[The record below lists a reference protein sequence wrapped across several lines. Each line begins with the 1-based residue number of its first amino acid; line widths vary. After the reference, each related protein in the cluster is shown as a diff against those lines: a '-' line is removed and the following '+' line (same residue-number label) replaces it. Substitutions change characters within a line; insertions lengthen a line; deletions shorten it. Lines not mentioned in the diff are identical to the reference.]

1 MTMNKVIGHR
11 GLAGEAPENT
21 LASISQAARQGL
33 SWIEVDVT
41 LLGDG
46 TTVLFHDRRLNRTT
60 NHTGRLKSLT
70 HTKLTTIDAGSW
82 FSAQFAGE
90 PIPELGTALSLIKEL
105 GLGLNLELKTNGCHE
120 GRLVDAVL
128 KALGKTDLSREQLRI
143 SSFNHR
149 ALVCFSTHSQLPV
162 AHLFDRLPL
171 NWRRKAER
179 TGAVAIHLNAAKVSQ
194 KQILKVRSAGYE
206 LYCYTV
212 NSQSFARN
220 LIDNGVNGVF
230 SDYPLE
236 GLYPMDLKLIRGG
249 K

>member
-1 MTMNKVIGHR
+1 MTMSKVIGHR

-33 SWIEVDVT
+33 AWIEVDVT

-46 TTVLFHDRRLNRTT
+46 TAVLFHDRRLNRTT
-60 NHTGRLKSLT
+60 NHTGRLTSLT
-70 HTKLTTIDAGSW
+70 HTKLTSIDAGSW

-128 KALGKTDLSREQLRI
+128 KALGKSGLSREQLRI

-149 ALVCFSTHSQLPV
+149 ALSHFSTHSDLPV
-162 AHLFDRLPL
+162 GHLFDRLPL
-171 NWRRKAER
+171 NWQQKAER
-179 TGAVAIHLNAAKVSQ
+179 TGAIAIHLNAAKASAR
-194 KQILKVRSAGYE
+194 QILKVRSAGYE

-212 NSQSFARN
+212 NSAGMAKK
-220 LIDNGVNGVF
+220 LIDSGVNGVF
-230 SDYPLE
+230 SDFPL
-236 GLYPMDLKLIRGG
+236 GVVPK
-249 K
+249 